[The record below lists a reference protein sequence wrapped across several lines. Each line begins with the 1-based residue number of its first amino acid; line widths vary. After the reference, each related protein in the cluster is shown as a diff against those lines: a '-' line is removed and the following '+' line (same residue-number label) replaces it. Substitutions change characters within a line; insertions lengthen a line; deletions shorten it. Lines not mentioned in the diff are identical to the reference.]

1 MTSYTIQQ
9 GDFLFAIAERLLGD
23 GEKWKEIYELNKTIL
38 GPNPNFILPGTTI
51 KIPSGSVDPNNGNS
65 TNKSHT
71 VQSGDSLFIIAE
83 KHLGDGEKW
92 KVIYEKK

>member
-51 KIPSGSVDPNNGNS
+51 KM
-65 TNKSHT
+65 
-71 VQSGDSLFIIAE
+71 
-83 KHLGDGEKW
+83 
-92 KVIYEKK
+92 